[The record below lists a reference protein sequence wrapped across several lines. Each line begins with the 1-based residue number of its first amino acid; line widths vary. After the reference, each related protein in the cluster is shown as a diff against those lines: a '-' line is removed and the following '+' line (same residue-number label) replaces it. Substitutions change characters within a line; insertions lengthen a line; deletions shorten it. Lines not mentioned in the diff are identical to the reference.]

1 MKRKRHRSVPDFSR
15 KQSTMPQAQGT
26 KVKVAPPR
34 PLRAAKPQATSAKSG
49 QRGR

>member
-15 KQSTMPQAQGT
+15 KQSAVPHGLTP
-26 KVKVAPPR
+26 KVKMAPPR

>member
-1 MKRKRHRSVPDFSR
+1 MKRKRNRSVPDFSR
-15 KQSTMPQAQGT
+15 KQSTVPHALEP
-26 KVKVAPPR
+26 KLKVAPPR